1 MIIPDINVLVH
12 AYNSDSPRH
21 PAARRWWEHTLSTPH
36 AVGLP
41 WVSILG
47 FIRVMTHRG
56 IMANPMYP
64 AAATERVQQWL
75 GVPTVNIITP
85 GERHAHILFGFLQAL
100 GTAGNLT
107 TDAHLA
113 SLAVE
118 YRAELASTDS
128 DFARFS
134 GLRWVNPLID
144 R

>member
-1 MIIPDINVLVH
+1 MVDEFE
-12 AYNSDSPRH
+12 AEESTAWRSDGEYH
-21 PAARRWWEHTLSTPH
+21 P
-36 AVGLP
+36 
-41 WVSILG
+41 
-47 FIRVMTHRG
+47 
-56 IMANPMYP
+56 
-64 AAATERVQQWL
+64 
-75 GVPTVNIITP
+75 P

-128 DFARFS
+128 AFARFA
-134 GLRWVNPLID
+134 GLRWVNPFID